1 MKKIFV
7 GLTLFL
13 ITLLNAQTTVVEGK
27 FTTDNVPVNYKYL
40 PQNDKIAIMD
50 GKPIKSAMILT
61 SFINNINSYDQN
73 GVKTKIV
80 ENENLV
86 NCTFSS
92 TENSFKALDGNSTFK
107 LKFKYFLN
115 GVSSEIF
122 EKSSFI
128 KDGDFSFGMFDT
140 YNSLNYYNDYR
151 SYFLKKHFPSSF
163 NDFYELSFTNQKEKS
178 DINFVKDDLYLET
191 FDLRTKLKNRV
202 KLEKPD
208 LSLLIGSQFVKS
220 KYDLSFNCRVNDNES
235 FDMITKSLA
244 TDYKTATFYKTTY
257 GLNGKKLKTIAFNT
271 HLDNSFFV
279 YSNNKAGRYEISIAS
294 PGSYIPSVY
303 YNNKAGRYEQ
313 SNASSGNYI
322 PSSLEF
328 LDDLSVNNYYEDR
341 KNGDVYVYG
350 LFSDNMPTKY
360 VGLKSPNGYY
370 VFKFDKNG
378 TKIWESINR
387 IDDSED
393 FNKAILVLLEVGI
406 QEFNGNLI
414 FSATYNDKREYLHYA
429 VVNKKSGNILKSNK
443 VIFNEDTSHYYSDK
457 MFIINTFEDKQFKKM
472 TFSTNSII
480 ALDLSQNYLNYIKK
494 LTADKT
500 LYFDT
505 IFSDNGIWLVETDN
519 KQYYKVSH
527 LKD

>member
-1 MKKIFV
+1 MKKIFFV
-7 GLTLFL
+7 LTLFL

-27 FTTDNVPVNYKYL
+27 FTKDNIPVNYKYL
-40 PQNDKIAIMD
+40 PQNDKIVIMD

-73 GVKTKIV
+73 GVKTKII
-80 ENENLV
+80 ENENNLV

-92 TENSFKALDGNSTFK
+92 TENSFKAHDGTSVFK

-122 EKSSFI
+122 EKNNFI
-128 KDGDFSFGMFDT
+128 KDGNFSFGMFDT
-140 YNSLNYYNDYR
+140 YNRLNYYNDYR
-151 SYFLKKHFPSSF
+151 SYFIRKHFPNSF

-191 FDLRTKLKNRV
+191 FDLRTKQKNRV

-208 LSLLIGSQFVKS
+208 MSLLIGSQFVKS
-220 KYDLSFNCRVNDNES
+220 KHDLSFNCRVNNNDS

-244 TDYKTATFYKTTY
+244 IDYKTATFYKTTY
-257 GLNGKKLKTIAFNT
+257 GLNGKKLETIAFNT

-294 PGSYIPSVY
+294 SLPDKYGF
-303 YNNKAGRYEQ
+303 YE
-313 SNASSGNYI
+313 SST
-322 PSSLEF
+322 LEF

-387 IDDSED
+387 IDDGED
-393 FNKAILVLLEVGI
+393 FNKASLVLLEVGI

-414 FSATYNDKREYLHYA
+414 FSATYNATREYLHYA

-443 VIFNEDTSHYYSDK
+443 IIFTEDKSHYYSDK

-472 TFSTNSII
+472 TFSTNGII

-527 LKD
+527 LND